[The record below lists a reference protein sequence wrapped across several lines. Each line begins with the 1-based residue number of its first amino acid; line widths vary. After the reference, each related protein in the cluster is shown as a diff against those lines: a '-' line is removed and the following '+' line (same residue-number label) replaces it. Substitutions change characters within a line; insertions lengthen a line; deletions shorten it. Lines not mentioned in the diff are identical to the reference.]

1 LSSSNDII
9 NIAENFRYL
18 SEQIGSVS
26 VNFQGFANIGDLE
39 NIIGTSYIVD
49 SITVDWANNG
59 TSFECRAAI
68 Y

>member
-26 VNFQGFANIGDLE
+26 VNFQGFADIDDLE
-39 NIIGTSYIVD
+39 DIIGTSYVVD

-59 TSFECRAAI
+59 TSFECRTAI